1 MGYFGSLLTAA
12 VTPFDQDLTV
22 NHFEFRKLLRA
33 LVENG
38 SDGVVVSGTTGAEA
52 VPPAGKPWD
61 GWRPEPLPL
70 LY

>member
-38 SDGVVVSGTTGAEA
+38 SDGVVVSGTTGESPTLSREEKLCLFEVALE
-52 VPPAGKPWD
+52 
-61 GWRPEPLPL
+61 
-70 LY
+70 